1 MTAYRYPLRPP
12 VPTSQGN
19 YDANAPTEATDYI
32 MLRRNRIN
40 YADGEVR
47 YYGEN
52 LPNNNI
58 DRVLNPDMCYI
69 AMPNQLNTS
78 YSPAY
83 RQVDM
88 GVTGVMAAQAVAGG
102 MGFDDM
108 NGLAASIQGAASAA
122 LPEFAMSTLAQAASG
137 INSAL
142 GLQGNVDGSSLLAIS
157 KGKVFNPFT
166 EQVFSNM
173 SFRTHQFQFKMLS
186 RSMEEAREIKR
197 IISYI
202 KGGAVPIIGGGAD
215 DISGDLGGE
224 SNEANS
230 VASRNR
236 FMEVPDKFNIKF
248 VRMSPDGTLSEDAD
262 GFGSMHFKI
271 HTSVCTGVQVNY
283 TPDGQY
289 TSFKNINGDMVQV
302 PAIQLSLSFTETR
315 MISQGDIA
323 RGF

>member
-1 MTAYRYPLRPP
+1 
-12 VPTSQGN
+12 
-19 YDANAPTEATDYI
+19 

-52 LPNNNI
+52 LPNNSI
-58 DRVLNPDMCYI
+58 DRVLNPDICYI

-88 GVTGVMAAQAVAGG
+88 GVTGVMAASAVAGG
-102 MGFDDM
+102 VTADI
-108 NGLAASIQGAASAA
+108 NTLAGTIQGAAVDA
-122 LPEFAMSTLAQAASG
+122 LPEFAMSTIAQAASG

-142 GLQGNVDGSSLLAIS
+142 GLQGNVDSNSLLAIS

-173 SFRTHQFQFKMLS
+173 SFRTHQFNFKMLS

-202 KGGAVPIIGGGAD
+202 KGGAVPIIGGGGAN
-215 DISGDLGGE
+215 DISGEFGDDSSGAG
-224 SNEANS
+224 S

-289 TSFKNINGDMVQV
+289 TSFKNITGEMVQV
-302 PAIQLSLSFTETR
+302 PAIQLSLAFTETR